1 MLFNKTA
8 TYKDILKKS
17 QIRAGVFICQYVYLK
32 RQLNGMEEYFRK
44 YIKNKC
50 SGDEFLSFINLF
62 LKTENQK
69 ELEKNMKVNWDGTH
83 ADRKTPDLSP
93 TLHKIHF
100 EINKQEKSENKTR
113 KLVTYLTRIAAVL
126 FIPLA
131 VAFFFTVQKNTSSDV
146 KIQTISTP
154 LASKTNFELPDGSVV
169 YLNAGSSLSFPE
181 KFTGKKRLVKLTG
194 EAYFDVKK
202 SKQPFEVETSA
213 LTVDVLGTAFN
224 VMTYKD
230 ALPEVTLER
239 GKVVVRSK
247 SDAQKILQPGEQ
259 AVIDTLNNTIY
270 VNNVETELFTSW
282 IDNRL
287 IFKNE
292 MLGNVVQKL
301 ERWYNISIDIEDK
314 TLAQKRLNAT
324 IEYESISEVMDLL
337 EITLPLKF
345 EYKKNERKL
354 IIKTS
359 QPKS

>member
-1 MLFNKTA
+1 MK
-8 TYKDILKKS
+8 
-17 QIRAGVFICQYVYLK
+17 
-32 RQLNGMEEYFRK
+32 EYFKK
-44 YIKNKC
+44 YLEARC

-62 LKTENQK
+62 LNAENQI
-69 ELEKNMKVNWDGTH
+69 ELEKDMEEDWKGI
-83 ADRKTPDLSP
+83 RSIESTPDLLP

-100 EINKQEKSENKTR
+100 EINQQEKTGSKSGNF
-113 KLVTYLTRIAAVL
+113 VTYLTRIAAVL

-131 VAFFFTVQKNTSSDV
+131 IAFFFTIQKNTFSDIE
-146 KIQTISTP
+146 IQTISTP

-169 YLNAGSSLSFPE
+169 YLNSGSSLSFPGQ
-181 KFTGKKRLVKLTG
+181 FTGEKRLVKLTG

-213 LTVDVLGTAFN
+213 LTVDVFGTAFN
-224 VMTYKD
+224 VMAYKN

-247 SDAQKILQPGEQ
+247 SDDQRILQPGEQ
-259 AVIDTLNNTIY
+259 AVIDTLDNTIS
-270 VNNVETELFTSW
+270 VNNVETGLFTSW
-282 IDNRL
+282 INNRL

-292 MLGNVVQKL
+292 PLENVIQRL
-301 ERWYNISIDIEDK
+301 ERWYNISIDIEDEN
-314 TLAQKRLNAT
+314 LAQKRLNAT
-324 IEYESISEVMDLL
+324 IEYESISEVMELL

-359 QPKS
+359 QP